1 MPLPQDAPRASDI
14 LVFEDDFLEMDGGAG
29 ADNSDVVKGCGCF
42 PSSSITR
49 RTKRSST
56 VTKGSK
62 SRSITLSKRLMSSK
76 SINMTTKEEQM
87 NIHDKVRDKRA
98 KERKKIITAPL
109 EAVKSFKPPQFPKSE
124 SEMEFI
130 RKALLD
136 NFIFSS
142 LSKNNINTLIGSM
155 ERWDCSS
162 DTTIIEQGD
171 TTSDFFYIVSEGV
184 VSFVVDGTN
193 VGRCRSGGSFGELAL
208 LYNSAR
214 AASCISEEDCTLFK
228 LDQHTFRYVVALTT
242 STDNEDLKEMMKEI
256 GFFSQLDRKKTSQ
269 VSDLFTTLTFNEGD
283 TLFRKDDPGDVLY
296 IVNKGSVVL
305 SDIGSG
311 NSSWADHTLKQGDCF
326 GELALLTK
334 GGKRSG
340 TATANEPN
348 TELFCLS
355 RFAFEEAF
363 GDPLEVLIASQKRN
377 VIDSVRFLVSADL
390 TPRERRQL
398 MDLFKRESFPKGQ
411 VLVKS
416 GEPCL
421 QAIYFIHSGKVVVN
435 QDDGV
440 MKSLATGDFLGSTFM
455 ERSPDT
461 VSTETVV
468 MEEDTVLF
476 TLFKS
481 DINSVIDSDRIKKGP
496 PKHRKNEIKAIPLK
510 SLEKLKI
517 LGQGTFGTVWL
528 VQHKQTRKAFALK
541 LCSKRSIMSFGQV
554 KGIIRE
560 KHVLTSIDHPFIYTL
575 VCTYQDRYNL
585 LFLFDLVQGGE
596 LYNLIIAQGRLPN
609 SHAVFY
615 SACLL
620 EAFTHLHDHYICYRD
635 LKPENVLIDAK
646 GYCQLA
652 DMGFAKFVL
661 DKTFTFCGTPEYI
674 APEIIQSKG
683 HDQQVD
689 CWSFGIL
696 VYEML
701 VGVSPFYDE
710 GRMDQTSLFKR
721 IVKAK
726 YKTPSIVNDFAKDL
740 IDHLLILNPQE
751 RYGFFRDDRIRAH
764 DWFVGENKDYLSDVL
779 EQKVLA
785 PWVPD
790 IKDATDGSNFDDFSD
805 LENTRQDHFHLSNDE
820 QMLFKDF

>member
-1 MPLPQDAPRASDI
+1 MLA
-14 LVFEDDFLEMDGGAG
+14 
-29 ADNSDVVKGCGCF
+29 DVV
-42 PSSSITR
+42 
-49 RTKRSST
+49 
-56 VTKGSK
+56 
-62 SRSITLSKRLMSSK
+62 L
-76 SINMTTKEEQM
+76 
-87 NIHDKVRDKRA
+87 
-98 KERKKIITAPL
+98 
-109 EAVKSFKPPQFPKSE
+109 VK
-124 SEMEFI
+124 
-130 RKALLD
+130 
-136 NFIFSS
+136 
-142 LSKNNINTLIGSM
+142 
-155 ERWDCSS
+155 
-162 DTTIIEQGD
+162 
-171 TTSDFFYIVSEGV
+171 Y
-184 VSFVVDGTN
+184 
-193 VGRCRSGGSFGELAL
+193 RSGGSFGELAL

-214 AASCISEEDCTLFK
+214 AASCISEKDCTLFK

-242 STDNEDLKEMMKEI
+242 STDNEGLKEMMNEI
-256 GFFSQLDRKKTSQ
+256 GFFSQLGRKETSQ

-283 TLFRKDDPGDVLY
+283 ILFRKDDPGDVLY

-305 SDIGSG
+305 SDLGSG
-311 NSSWADHTLKQGDCF
+311 NSSWADHISKQGDCF

-334 GGKRSG
+334 DGKRSG

-355 RFAFEEAF
+355 RFAFEGAF
-363 GDPLEVLIASQKRN
+363 GDPLEVLISSQKRN

-390 TPRERRQL
+390 TPCERRRL
-398 MDLFKRESFPKGQ
+398 MDLFKRESFTKGQ

-461 VSTETVV
+461 VSTETVI

-476 TLFKS
+476 TLSKS
-481 DINSVIDSDRIKKGP
+481 EINSVIDSDRIKKGP
-496 PKHRKNEIKAIPLK
+496 PKRRKKETKAIPLM
-510 SLEKLKI
+510 SLKKLKI

-528 VQHKQTRKAFALK
+528 VQHKQTQKPYALK
-541 LCSKRSIMSFGQV
+541 LCSKKLVISYGQV

-596 LYNLIIAQGRLPN
+596 LYSLIISQGRLPN

-635 LKPENVLIDAK
+635 LKPENVLIDAN

-689 CWSFGIL
+689 CWSFGVLI
-696 VYEML
+696 YEML

-710 GRMDQTSLFKR
+710 RSMDQTSLFKR

-726 YKTPSIVNDFAKDL
+726 YKAPSIVNDYAKDL
-740 IDHLLILNPQE
+740 IEHLLILNPQK

-764 DWFVGENKDYLSDVL
+764 DWFVGENKDYLADVL
-779 EQKVLA
+779 EQKVVA

-790 IKDATDGSNFDDFSD
+790 IRDAIDGSNFDDFSD
-805 LENTRQDHFHLSNDE
+805 LENMRQNHFHLSNDE